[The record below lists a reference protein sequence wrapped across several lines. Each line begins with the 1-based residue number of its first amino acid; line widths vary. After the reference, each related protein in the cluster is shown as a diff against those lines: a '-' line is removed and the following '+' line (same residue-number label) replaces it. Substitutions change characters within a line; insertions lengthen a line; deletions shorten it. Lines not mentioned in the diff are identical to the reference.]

1 MTLHITT
8 MHLPTEIATPNVGRR
23 QFKEF
28 KELQELQEFRK
39 GSQKPEYRRRSAG
52 QTTGGEPD
60 FA

>member
-8 MHLPTEIATPNVGRR
+8 MHLPAEIATPNVGRR
-23 QFKEF
+23 QCKEF
-28 KELQELQEFRK
+28 KELQEFRK
-39 GSQKPEYRRRSAG
+39 RSQKPEYRRRSAG